1 MSKIQQFGRPYE
13 TFDPKNKRHRSIF
26 HEALKYRT
34 WGRSPICFFPED
46 DANGT
51 NSLMDQLM
59 NAVGKYYMEKEF
71 GSLADDEPFEKK
83 KLYEIGQ
90 EIRVRPNPHVYKY
103 AK

>member
-13 TFDPKNKRHRSIF
+13 TFDPKNKRHRTIF

-71 GSLADDEPFEKK
+71 GSLVDDEPFEKK